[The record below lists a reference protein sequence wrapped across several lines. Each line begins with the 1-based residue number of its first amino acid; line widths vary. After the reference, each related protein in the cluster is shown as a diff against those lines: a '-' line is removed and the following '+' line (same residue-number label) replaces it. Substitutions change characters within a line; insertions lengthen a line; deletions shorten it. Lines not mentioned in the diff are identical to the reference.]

1 MSYKSLICISILL
14 SSVIIIG
21 SLSMYFS
28 QKRENSL
35 YNKIT
40 ILIENNNLKKMINI
54 LSVSTLIIVSIL
66 LGLELSVFCPS
77 VEWAWVDRST
87 LITTFATILGGF
99 FGFIS
104 AAIGIIGTYGA
115 FYLGANKEKEKEE
128 IFKKTMLFNLLEVTI
143 NRTSYI
149 VKQLGDM
156 SNNYGINVYCDEE
169 VVVCEKVREI
179 MLKVSKNEYDDMF
192 RFSIGGI
199 LDGGSRISLLPI
211 NKYGNRLQEE
221 FNDLIKQEN
230 LNLSVIIYDGNWVSY
245 LDCLKKSKDIQ
256 NVINWL
262 NLLRSNSVG
271 NNVVEFLNY
280 RNDIIKLIDDN
291 EPSVKD
297 GSIRGVM
304 ERGRKVA
311 EMYDLDEDF

>member
-1 MSYKSLICISILL
+1 M
-14 SSVIIIG
+14 
-21 SLSMYFS
+21 
-28 QKRENSL
+28 
-35 YNKIT
+35 
-40 ILIENNNLKKMINI
+40 
-54 LSVSTLIIVSIL
+54 
-66 LGLELSVFCPS
+66 
-77 VEWAWVDRST
+77 
-87 LITTFATILGGF
+87 
-99 FGFIS
+99 
-104 AAIGIIGTYGA
+104 
-115 FYLGANKEKEKEE
+115 
-128 IFKKTMLFNLLEVTI
+128 
-143 NRTSYI
+143 
-149 VKQLGDM
+149 
-156 SNNYGINVYCDEE
+156 
-169 VVVCEKVREI
+169 
-179 MLKVSKNEYDDMF
+179 
-192 RFSIGGI
+192 
-199 LDGGSRISLLPI
+199 
-211 NKYGNRLQEE
+211 QEE